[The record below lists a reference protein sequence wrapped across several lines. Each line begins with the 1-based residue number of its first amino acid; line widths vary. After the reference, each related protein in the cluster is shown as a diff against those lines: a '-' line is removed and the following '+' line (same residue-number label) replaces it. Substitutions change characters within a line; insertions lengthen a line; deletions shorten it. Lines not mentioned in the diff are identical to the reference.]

1 LSYEP
6 SIFLLVELFSLISLL
21 LLQRDGNM
29 GHSLEAMLQKE
40 LVIFFGVVQSTEE
53 NWSLNLILVLLE

>member
-21 LLQRDGNM
+21 LLQRDGNV
-29 GHSLEAMLQKE
+29 GHSLKAMLQKE